1 MEIQEALYIKELI
14 LKELSGDIDKQEKQI
29 LETWLEATPANR
41 KLREKIETDYFLKQ
55 VVTDESALFNQ
66 EWEKLNE
73 KTIFRRQKARIRF
86 FKYAAVI
93 LFPLLM
99 ATVLWV
105 HQDETAIPPAIVATT
120 STGVRLQ
127 LSDGSVIPLQQDTN
141 AYIESNGMALHHDHD
156 SLCINSFGS
165 PAQPLTWQKVILPKG
180 VDYIVK
186 LEDGTYIHLNAEST
200 LEIPNQFS
208 SEERRIRLS
217 GGAYLQVHQEEHR
230 PFIVET
236 AHSYVKV
243 LGTQFDLRSY
253 PEELQMRTT
262 LIRGSVEVTHNREKV
277 LLEPGH
283 QAIVSK
289 TGGITVQPVDTY
301 RYTAWRD
308 RRLVFEN
315 EYITDIIE
323 ELKHWYDYDFILT
336 DPAIRQ
342 VRLSMNIERFDRFEE
357 LKNAIEKTE
366 KIHFQIN
373 GKIVKIT
380 P

>member
-14 LKELSGDIDKQEKQI
+14 LKELSGDIDEQEKQM
-29 LETWLEATPANR
+29 LETW
-41 KLREKIETDYFLKQ
+41 IE
-55 VVTDESALFNQ
+55 
-66 EWEKLNE
+66 
-73 KTIFRRQKARIRF
+73 
-86 FKYAAVI
+86 AAVI
-93 LFPLLM
+93 LFPLLI
-99 ATVLWV
+99 APVLWF
-105 HQDETAIPPAIVATT
+105 HQDETAMPPAIVATT

-127 LSDGSVIPLQQDTN
+127 LSDGRIVPLQQDTN
-141 AYIESNGMALHHDHD
+141 AYIESNGMTLQNKHD
-156 SLCINSFGS
+156 SLRITSSGS
-165 PAQPLTWQKVILPKG
+165 PTQPLTWQKVILPKG

-200 LEIPNQFS
+200 LEIPNHFN
-208 SEERRIRLS
+208 SEERRVRLS
-217 GGAYLQVHQEEHR
+217 GGAYLQVQHEDKR

-236 AHSYVKV
+236 AHSCVRV
-243 LGTQFDLRSY
+243 LGTQFDVRSY
-253 PEELQMRTT
+253 PEESQMRTT
-262 LIRGSVEVTHNREKV
+262 LIRGSVEITHNQEKV
-277 LLEPGH
+277 ILEPGH

-289 TGGITVQPVDTY
+289 TGEITVQRVDTY

-357 LKNAIEKTE
+357 LKKAIEKTE